1 MTQSI
6 PILNLKAQYA
16 TIQEELES
24 TILEVLR
31 SGNYILGKYVGT
43 LEKQVAELCGVNDG
57 IGVANGTD
65 ALMLALWGLDIG
77 PGDEV
82 ITTPFTFA
90 ATVEAIVMRGAT
102 PVFVD
107 IDPTSYN
114 INPALIEKAITKK
127 TKAIMPVHLYGLP
140 SHMEP
145 ICDIAAR
152 YGLKVIE
159 DNAQGIGATY
169 KGKPTGS
176 FGDVACT
183 SFYPTKNLGAAGD
196 AGMIVSKDPVV
207 AERIRAIRAHGMRR
221 RYYHDELGVN
231 SRLDELQAATLVVKL
246 PYLKQWNDRRAH
258 LASIYDASLANCPGL
273 VRPSVSLAGG
283 VANGAKD
290 SVEHVYHQYTVRV
303 LASDNAKTLDN
314 PNRDKLIAR
323 LTEAGI
329 GSMCYYPVPL
339 HVQKA
344 FENLGYKMGDFPISE
359 QLSREVLSL
368 PMYPELTDEQV
379 ATVGKT
385 ITEIMASEIAPA
397 VTPVVTPVSAPVG
410 TLGQVGQVGQV
421 GTVGQVAPVAGLV

>member
-6 PILNLKAQYA
+6 PILNLKAQYE

-24 TILEVLR
+24 TVLEVLR

-114 INPALIEKAITKK
+114 INPALIEKAITPK

-145 ICDIAAR
+145 ICAIAER

-273 VRPSVSLAGG
+273 IRPSVSLAGG
-283 VANGAKD
+283 VANGAKN
-290 SVEHVYHQYTVRV
+290 SETGVKHVYHQYTVRV
-303 LASDNAKTLDN
+303 LTSDKISTQDLSALDN

-323 LTEAGI
+323 LTERGI

-344 FENLGYKMGDFPISE
+344 FANLGYKMGDFPISE

-385 ITEIMASEIAPA
+385 ITEIMASEIAVA
-397 VTPVVTPVSAPVG
+397 TP
-410 TLGQVGQVGQV
+410 VGQVVAQGA
-421 GTVGQVAPVAGLV
+421 GQVAGLAV